1 MLNNRNL
8 NGMIPEIDPNYFLP
22 QGITEN
28 LNRIEKLSKRHPVNV
43 LVVGKQGCGKSSLV
57 KQFAAHYKR
66 PLSTFQI
73 GLLSEPGQLF
83 GEKGLKEGNT
93 FFEEFL
99 FPKAIS
105 TPGSVIHLE
114 EINRPEH
121 PKALNDLFSVLSED
135 RSIWVEGLGL
145 VKVAEGVIFFATLN
159 EGAEFT
165 GIDMMDAALRD
176 RFYIIQVDYPPA
188 DIEEEIICSKT
199 GVSREIAKKIINVIN
214 LLRNNAQMP
223 LSISTRH
230 SLMIAEFTSEGA
242 DIREA
247 LIYSIQIEKSILE
260 TALISL
266 HLGEGEEEIAD
277 NQNYVRYI

>member
-1 MLNNRNL
+1 MLNNKDL
-8 NGMIPEIDPNYFLP
+8 NGMIPGIDPNYFLP
-22 QGITEN
+22 QGIIKN

-57 KQFAAHYKR
+57 KQFAAYYKR

-83 GEKGLKEGNT
+83 GEKGLEEGNT

-105 TPGSVIHLE
+105 TPRSVIHLE

-145 VKVAEGVIFFATLN
+145 VKVADEVIFFATLN

-199 GVSREIAKKIINVIN
+199 GVSREIAKKIINVVNI
-214 LLRNNAQMP
+214 LRNNAQMP

-230 SLMIAEFTSEGA
+230 SLMIAELASEGA
-242 DIREA
+242 DIRDA

-266 HLGEGEEEIAD
+266 HLAEGEEEIVD

>member
-1 MLNNRNL
+1 MLNDKDL
-8 NGMIPEIDPNYFLP
+8 NGMIPGIDPNYFLP
-22 QGITEN
+22 QGIIKN

-57 KQFAAHYKR
+57 KQFAAYYKR

-105 TPGSVIHLE
+105 TPRSVIHLE

-145 VKVAEGVIFFATLN
+145 VKVADGVIFFATLN

-223 LSISTRH
+223 LSISIRH
-230 SLMIAEFTSEGA
+230 SLMIAELVSEGA
-242 DIREA
+242 DIRDA

-266 HLGEGEEEIAD
+266 HLGEGEEEILE

>member
-1 MLNNRNL
+1 LW
-8 NGMIPEIDPNYFLP
+8 
-22 QGITEN
+22 
-28 LNRIEKLSKRHPVNV
+28 V
-43 LVVGKQGCGKSSLV
+43 V
-57 KQFAAHYKR
+57 KQFAAYYKR

-105 TPGSVIHLE
+105 TPRSVIHLE

-145 VKVAEGVIFFATLN
+145 VKVADEVIFFATLN

-199 GVSREIAKKIINVIN
+199 GVSREIAKKIINVVN

-230 SLMIAEFTSEGA
+230 SLMIAELASEGA
-242 DIREA
+242 DIRDA
-247 LIYSIQIEKSILE
+247 LIYSIQIEKNILE

-266 HLGEGEEEIAD
+266 HLGEGEEEITD
-277 NQNYVRYI
+277 NQNYVRYV